1 MADIDPGALAEKLPA
16 VALKRYRC
24 FWSEHRH
31 RKSGCD
37 IMQCLPSE
45 RRKRKT
51 DSLNG
56 INKIIRLMRQI
67 FGAYTSIHHRLACK
81 VCMMLHQFVYV
92 FKSGLR
98 CFVSMCVHTK
108 RNVLMVACMCL
119 PHGVER
125 VRYTTM
131 SARRQFGGIT
141 SWIIYLVVSLLPVY
155 IL

>member
-1 MADIDPGALAEKLPA
+1 
-16 VALKRYRC
+16 
-24 FWSEHRH
+24 
-31 RKSGCD
+31 
-37 IMQCLPSE
+37 MQCLSSE

-67 FGAYTSIHHRLACK
+67 CAAYTSIHHRLACK
-81 VCMMLHQFVYV
+81 IWMMLQFVYV

-98 CFVSMCVHTK
+98 YSVSMRVYTK

-125 VRYTTM
+125 VCDT
-131 SARRQFGGIT
+131 RRC
-141 SWIIYLVVSLLPVY
+141 LPDATLWRQYSMNY
-155 IL
+155 IFSRLAVTRLHIVNIAETFRMRQI